1 VTVTAV
7 VNGALA
13 KQLRSRMAEVI
24 AGAKAYDVPALC
36 TRLGLA
42 TGDEAEAMGS
52 KFKYAH
58 SRLMTVA
65 VDGLLPIAKALLGED
80 NDFALTELV
89 AKVEESGTPQVTA
102 LTRRRLIALFDGE
115 PLCHE
120 YDEITFLD
128 QIWPLAAMPSAWD
141 NGREDRS
148 LRDDI
153 IQHTVRNDDWTNREL
168 LEHLGLLAC
177 SKAALFRF
185 LSAAVHPTAVSDEV
199 QRQRVERINEHLR
212 HDGYRLQRSGRISG
226 SALYSVEAA
235 AIGSPADA
243 AISGALERFEPEQ
256 VHARWEAAL
265 DRRSSDPAGA
275 ITLARTLIEDVCRW
289 LLDDLGIAAAD
300 QDDLPALYRK
310 LSKGL
315 QLAPDDHSEQVFKQI
330 LGNCQSVVESLG
342 ALRNKLGD
350 AHSGGPKR
358 ARPAPRHAELAVNLA
373 GSMATFLVATW
384 EARKVEPK
392 ESSAPSAA
400 RIHAP
405 HVASVEIG

>member
-1 VTVTAV
+1 MPVATMD
-7 VNGALA
+7 GALA
-13 KQLRSRMAEVI
+13 KQLRTRTAEVI

-42 TGDEAEAMGS
+42 SGEEAEAMGS

-58 SRLMTVA
+58 SRLITVA
-65 VDGLLPIAKALLGED
+65 AEGLLPMAKTLLAED
-80 NDFALTELV
+80 PDFALAEVV
-89 AKVEESGTPQVTA
+89 AKIEESGTPQVSA
-102 LTRRRLIALFDGE
+102 LTRRRIIALFDGE

-120 YDEITFLD
+120 YDELEFLE
-128 QIWPLAAMPSAWD
+128 QIWPLAAMPTVWD
-141 NGREDRS
+141 SGRQDQS
-148 LRDDI
+148 LREDI
-153 IQHTVRNDDWTNREL
+153 IQHTIRNDDWTNREL
-168 LEHLGLLAC
+168 LEHLGLLVC
-177 SKAALFRF
+177 SKATLFRF
-185 LSAAVHPTAVSDEV
+185 LAAAVHPTAVSDEV
-199 QRQRVERINEHLR
+199 QRQRVERINDHLR

-226 SALYSVEAA
+226 SLLYSVEAA

-243 AISGALERFEPEQ
+243 AISGALARFEPEQ

-265 DRRSSDPAGA
+265 DRRASDPAGA

-289 LLDDLGIAAAD
+289 LLHDLGIAAAD

-310 LSKGL
+310 LSKAL

-358 ARPAPRHAELAVNLA
+358 ARPAARHAELAVNLA

-384 EARKVEPK
+384 EARKAAVESGT
-392 ESSAPSAA
+392 SSGSNTADLAQAA
-400 RIHAP
+400 AK
-405 HVASVEIG
+405 